1 MSSRL
6 KKGDDLSKRES
17 PLSAADEAKLMHR
30 IWAPDISDDPLSFVL
45 FIFPW
50 GQKGTPLADEPGPRK
65 WQRAKLIALR
75 DHIAKNKNR
84 AINNLPFE
92 ILQDATSAG
101 RGIGKSSLTSWLIL
115 WMLSTRIGS
124 TTIVTANTE
133 QQLKSRTWAELGK
146 WLTLSINGHW
156 FDRSALSLRPHDWFA
171 EAIKQRWKIDN
182 TYYYAA
188 AQLWSEENPDAFAGA
203 HNPQGMLLLF
213 DEASG
218 IPEPIWKVSKGF
230 FTEKK
235 ALDRY
240 WYVFSN
246 PRRNTGSFFECFHKN
261 RDFWA
266 RTQIDARTVEDTDPA
281 IYEQIIR
288 EHGPDSYDARVEVM
302 GLFPVQGEKQFIARN
317 TIEDAQ
323 TRELVDD
330 PWAPLIM
337 GVDPARYGDDSTVI
351 RWRQGRNAKV
361 LPPTVL
367 RGKDNM
373 EVANTCAHLIGQY
386 NPDAVCIDVGNG
398 TGIIDRLREMGYKV
412 HEVGFGNKSPEEQW
426 ANNRTYLW
434 AQMREW
440 LKGGAIDD
448 SSDLA
453 DDLAGPEYKFMGTS
467 DRLRLETKEE
477 MKARGLS
484 SPDHGDA
491 LACTFAVKVARK
503 DVTSSKGYAARRVRV
518 APGTD
523 HSIF

>member
-1 MSSRL
+1 MAV
-6 KKGDDLSKRES
+6 KS
-17 PLSAADEAKLMHR
+17 PLSPRDEAQLMAR
-30 IWAPDISDDPLSFVL
+30 IWSPDIADDPYSFVMYV
-45 FIFPW
+45 FPW
-50 GQKGTPLADEPGPRK
+50 GQAGTPLADEAGPRA
-65 WQRAKLIALR
+65 WQRAKLQKLR
-75 DHIAKNKNR
+75 DHITRNKNKG
-84 AINNLPFE
+84 ILGLPYD
-92 ILQDATSAG
+92 ILQDATASG

-115 WMLSTRIGS
+115 WMLSTRLGS

-146 WLTLSINGHW
+146 WHTLAINGHW
-156 FDRSALSLRPHDWFA
+156 FDKAALSLKPQEWFVD
-171 EAIKQRWKIDN
+171 AIKQRWKIDS

-203 HNPQGMLLLF
+203 HNPLGMLLLF

-246 PRRNTGSFFECFHKN
+246 PRRNTGAFFECFHKN
-261 RDFWA
+261 RDFWV

-281 IYEQIIR
+281 VYEQILR
-288 EHGPDSYDARVEVM
+288 EHGPDSYDARVEVL
-302 GLFPVQGEKQFIARN
+302 GQFPVQGERQFISRSI
-317 TIEDAQ
+317 IEAAVN
-323 TRELVDD
+323 RELVEDLY
-330 PWAPLIM
+330 APLMM

-351 RWRQGRNAKV
+351 RFRQGRNGRV
-361 LPPTVL
+361 LPPVVL
-367 RGKDNM
+367 KGKDNM
-373 EVANTCAHLIGQY
+373 EVANTCAQLISKF
-386 NPDAVCIDVGNG
+386 NPDAVCVDVGNG

-434 AQMREW
+434 AQMRDW
-440 LKGGAIDD
+440 LGGGAIDNC
-448 SSDLA
+448 SELL

-467 DRLRLETKEE
+467 DRQMLETKEA

-491 LACTFAVKVARK
+491 LACTFAVK
-503 DVTSSKGYAARRVRV
+503 AARSDLKSSRSSRNRSAVRV

-523 HSIF
+523 YSVL